1 MKPCTSVTFEV
12 AVDTFYP
19 SGPEELAAMSGAN
32 TTSLV
37 MVQFSRIVKYETVRV
52 QNCTIEFL
60 SFDIDTSEIVTL
72 LAAYYLSLYRQAV
85 LRI

>member
-1 MKPCTSVTFEV
+1 MKPCTSVTFDV

-32 TTSLV
+32 TTSLM

-52 QNCTIEFL
+52 QCTIL
-60 SFDIDTSEIVTL
+60 
-72 LAAYYLSLYRQAV
+72 
-85 LRI
+85 

>member
-19 SGPEELAAMSGAN
+19 SGPEELAAMSGTN
-32 TTSLV
+32 TTSLI

-52 QNCTIEFL
+52 QYIEFL
-60 SFDIDTSEIVTL
+60 ISILTFIQVKLGYFL
-72 LAAYYLSLYRQAV
+72 LQRSLQTV
-85 LRI
+85 IRI